1 MTIYINNNPYIIMFV
16 SLIVPMAA
24 QNFLNKKI
32 KEISDQVTE
41 KYKPFTED
49 IIHRQIVDYV
59 RALHKIR
66 STKKLLKDRFNINIT
81 PDIVQYLNDPDD

>member
-1 MTIYINNNPYIIMFV
+1 
-16 SLIVPMAA
+16 MAA

-32 KEISDQVTE
+32 KEISDQVTD
-41 KYKPFTED
+41 KYIPFKEE

-59 RALHKIR
+59 RALKKVR
-66 STKKLLKDRFNINIT
+66 QVKKLLKDKFNINIT